1 MKRAFA
7 LLFGL
12 GAIATLLSFPF
23 PPPIV
28 PLLIAII
35 AVALLVL
42 AGLATRARVGLD
54 VPPTS
59 KHLLLAF
66 PIGLA
71 LGAITLA
78 MLPIADLQSRIIGEA
93 AIPLWKRIVIA
104 FDSSIIEEIVF
115 RLFVMTV
122 VAWALSHVM
131 PRNGAIWMGILV
143 AAIAFGAA
151 HLNRWIAMGPLIITA
166 VMIVNGIVAIALGL
180 IYRKWGIEAAIVA
193 HFGGDVMAHV
203 VGPYLFA

>member
-23 PPPIV
+23 PPPI
-28 PLLIAII
+28 PALLIAEV

-42 AGLATRARVGLD
+42 AGIHARARVGLD
-54 VPPTS
+54 VPPTA
-59 KHLLLAF
+59 KRLLLAF
-66 PIGLA
+66 PIGVV
-71 LGAITLA
+71 LGGITLA
-78 MLPIADLQSRIIGEA
+78 LLPLAGLQSRIIAEA

-104 FDSSIIEEIVF
+104 FDSSILEEIVF
-115 RLFVMTV
+115 RLFIMTV

-131 PRNGAIWMGILV
+131 PRNAAIWSGIIV

-151 HLNRWIAMGPLIITA
+151 HLTRWMAAGPMVIAA
-166 VMIVNGIVAIALGL
+166 VMLVNGFIAIALAV

-193 HFGGDVMAHV
+193 HFAGDVTAHV
-203 VGPYLFA
+203 VGPYLFT